1 MLAVFWLCVL
11 IGAFFGWAVPTF
23 TLAWGALGGVVIGVL
38 VCMTAKS
45 PGHSRTSYATDFG
58 LGDD

>member
-11 IGAFFGWAVPTF
+11 VGAFFGWAVPTF
-23 TLAWGALGGVVIGVL
+23 TLAWGALAGVVIGVL

-45 PGHSRTSYATDFG
+45 PGHSRTTAGAVFG
-58 LGDD
+58 FDD